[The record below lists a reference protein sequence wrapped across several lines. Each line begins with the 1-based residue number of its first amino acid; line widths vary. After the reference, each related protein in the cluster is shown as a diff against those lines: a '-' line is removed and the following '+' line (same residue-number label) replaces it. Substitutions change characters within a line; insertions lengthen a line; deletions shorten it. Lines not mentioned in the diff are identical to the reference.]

1 MLFPVLFSVSNGRLT
16 VLCVYVSILCESIM
30 CVHVEVYYVCVC
42 ESIMCVHV
50 EVYYVC
56 VCESIIL
63 CVCM

>member
-1 MLFPVLFSVSNGRLT
+1 MVVTLGEV
-16 VLCVYVSILCESIM
+16 
-30 CVHVEVYYVCVC
+30 VYYVCVC

-50 EVYYVC
+50 EVYYEC

>member
-1 MLFPVLFSVSNGRLT
+1 M
-16 VLCVYVSILCESIM
+16 
-30 CVHVEVYYVCVC
+30 CVC

-63 CVCM
+63 CVCIYYVCVCESIMCVHVKV

>member
-1 MLFPVLFSVSNGRLT
+1 
-16 VLCVYVSILCESIM
+16 M
-30 CVHVEVYYVCVC
+30 CVCEYVCVC